1 MKKIIYL
8 IFTII
13 IISFTF
19 VSVDAI
25 DITKKGEITGEYTY
39 GDVIISDTDV
49 YLYKVGDL
57 DTDGNL
63 TYNNEFSTFTDNIY
77 GLNASE
83 YKELVSKVNKHIKDN
98 NINYMKKT
106 TTDNHGLFKFDD
118 LIVGLYLVRIDDKV
132 ISNKYTYTSS
142 PLLITIPTYDEV
154 RLEDNYNVLAVLKA
168 SESIKE
174 EETPKTFDPIVNYL
188 ILGGMSLVIII
199 GIVVYMVKRG
209 SKK

>member
-8 IFTII
+8 IFTI

-83 YKELVSKVNKHIKDN
+83 YKELVNKVNKHIKDN

-132 ISNKYTYTSS
+132 ICYKYTYTSS

-188 ILGGMSLVIII
+188 ILGGISLVIII
-199 GIVVYMVKRG
+199 GIVVYMVKKG

>member
-8 IFTII
+8 IFTV

-19 VSVDAI
+19 ISIDAI

-63 TYNNEFSTFTDNIY
+63 TYNNEFNTFTDNIY

-83 YKELVSKVNKHIKDN
+83 YKELVNKVNKHIKDN

-118 LIVGLYLVRIDDKV
+118 LIVGLYLVKIDDKV
-132 ISNKYTYTSS
+132 ISNKYTYTSN

>member
-8 IFTII
+8 IFTI

>member
-8 IFTII
+8 IFTI

-83 YKELVSKVNKHIKDN
+83 YKELVNKVNKHIKDN

>member
-8 IFTII
+8 IFTI

-83 YKELVSKVNKHIKDN
+83 YKELVNKVNKHIKDN

-188 ILGGMSLVIII
+188 ILGGISLVIII

>member
-13 IISFTF
+13 ISFTF

-25 DITKKGEITGEYTY
+25 VITKKGEITGEYTY

-57 DTDGNL
+57 DTNGNL
-63 TYNNEFSTFTDNIY
+63 TYNNEFNTFTDNIY

-83 YKELVSKVNKHIKDN
+83 YKELVNKVNKHIKDN

-132 ISNKYTYTSS
+132 ISNKYTYTSN

-188 ILGGMSLVIII
+188 ILGGISLVIII
-199 GIVVYMVKRG
+199 GIVIYMVKRG

>member
-8 IFTII
+8 IFTV

-19 VSVDAI
+19 ISVDAI

-83 YKELVSKVNKHIKDN
+83 YKELVNKVNKHIKDN

>member
-8 IFTII
+8 IFTV

-19 VSVDAI
+19 ISVDAI

-83 YKELVSKVNKHIKDN
+83 YKELVNKVNKHIKDN

-188 ILGGMSLVIII
+188 ILGGISLVIII
-199 GIVVYMVKRG
+199 GIVVYMVKKG

>member
-13 IISFTF
+13 VSFTF
-19 VSVDAI
+19 ISVDAI

-39 GDVIISDTDV
+39 GDYIISDTDV
-49 YLYKVGDL
+49 YLYKIGDL
-57 DTDGNL
+57 DTNGNL
-63 TYNNEFSTFTDNIY
+63 TYNNEFNTFTDNIY

-83 YKELVSKVNKHIKDN
+83 YKELVNKVNKHIKDN

-132 ISNKYTYTSS
+132 ISNKYTYTSN

-188 ILGGMSLVIII
+188 ILGGISLVIII
-199 GIVVYMVKRG
+199 GIVIYMVKRG

>member
-13 IISFTF
+13 VSFTF
-19 VSVDAI
+19 ISVDAI

-83 YKELVSKVNKHIKDN
+83 YKELVNKVNKHIKDN

-188 ILGGMSLVIII
+188 ILGGISLVIII
-199 GIVVYMVKRG
+199 GIVVYMVKKG

>member
-8 IFTII
+8 IFTV

-19 VSVDAI
+19 IRVDAI

>member
-8 IFTII
+8 IFTI

-83 YKELVSKVNKHIKDN
+83 YKELVNKVNKHIKDN
-98 NINYMKKT
+98 NINYIKKT

>member
-8 IFTII
+8 IFTI

-83 YKELVSKVNKHIKDN
+83 YKELVNKVNKHIKDN

-132 ISNKYTYTSS
+132 ISNKYIYTSS

-188 ILGGMSLVIII
+188 ILGGMSLVIIV

>member
-8 IFTII
+8 IFTI

-83 YKELVSKVNKHIKDN
+83 YKELVNKVNKHIKDN

-188 ILGGMSLVIII
+188 ILGGISLVIII
-199 GIVVYMVKRG
+199 GIVVYMVKKG

>member
-13 IISFTF
+13 ISFTF
-19 VSVDAI
+19 ISVDAI

-199 GIVVYMVKRG
+199 GIVVYMVKKG

>member
-8 IFTII
+8 IFTI

-188 ILGGMSLVIII
+188 ILGGISLVIII
-199 GIVVYMVKRG
+199 GIVVYMVKKG

>member
-8 IFTII
+8 IFTV

-19 VSVDAI
+19 INVDAI

-57 DTDGNL
+57 DTNGNL

-83 YKELVSKVNKHIKDN
+83 YKDLVSKVNKHIKDN

-118 LIVGLYLVRIDDKV
+118 LIVGLYLVKIDDKV
-132 ISNKYTYTSS
+132 VNNKYTYTSS
-142 PLLITIPTYDEV
+142 PLLITIPTYDDV

-188 ILGGMSLVIII
+188 ILGGTSLLIII
-199 GIVVYMVKRG
+199 SIVVYMVKKG

>member
-8 IFTII
+8 IFTI

-83 YKELVSKVNKHIKDN
+83 YKELVNKVNKHIKDN

-188 ILGGMSLVIII
+188 ILGGISRVIII

>member
-13 IISFTF
+13 ISFTF
-19 VSVDAI
+19 ISVDAI

-83 YKELVSKVNKHIKDN
+83 YKELVNKVNKHIKDN

-188 ILGGMSLVIII
+188 ILGGISLVIII
-199 GIVVYMVKRG
+199 GIVVYMVKKG

>member
-8 IFTII
+8 IFTV

-19 VSVDAI
+19 ISIDAI

-63 TYNNEFSTFTDNIY
+63 TYNNEFNTFTDNIY

-83 YKELVSKVNKHIKDN
+83 YKELVNKVNKHIKDN

-118 LIVGLYLVRIDDKV
+118 LIVGLYLVKIDDKV

>member
-8 IFTII
+8 IFTV

-19 VSVDAI
+19 ISVDAI

-83 YKELVSKVNKHIKDN
+83 YKELVNKVNKHIK
-98 NINYMKKT
+98 
-106 TTDNHGLFKFDD
+106 
-118 LIVGLYLVRIDDKV
+118 R
-132 ISNKYTYTSS
+132 
-142 PLLITIPTYDEV
+142 
-154 RLEDNYNVLAVLKA
+154 
-168 SESIKE
+168 
-174 EETPKTFDPIVNYL
+174 
-188 ILGGMSLVIII
+188 
-199 GIVVYMVKRG
+199 
-209 SKK
+209 

>member
-8 IFTII
+8 IFTI

-188 ILGGMSLVIII
+188 ILGGISLVIII

>member
-8 IFTII
+8 IFTI

-83 YKELVSKVNKHIKDN
+83 YKELVNKVNKYIKDN

-188 ILGGMSLVIII
+188 ILGGISLVIII
-199 GIVVYMVKRG
+199 GIVVYMVKKG

>member
-13 IISFTF
+13 ISFTF
-19 VSVDAI
+19 ISVDAI